1 MDKFL
6 KPLLLEFLKEWNEQR
21 KLGVKFNVGICIDFE
36 DFVCMKF
43 PKRFKRNGFI
53 PAWLERT
60 YFEYSILPFNQVGK
74 GMFHTYSEECWERTI
89 GDNQARIAWV
99 VETIKELEK
108 ELE

>member
-21 KLGVKFNVGICIDFE
+21 QLGVKFSVGICISFE
-36 DFVCMKF
+36 NFVCKKF
-43 PKRFKRNGFI
+43 PKRFKCNGFI

-60 YFEYSILPFNQVGK
+60 YFKYSLLPFNQVGE
-74 GMFHTYSEECWERTI
+74 GVFHTYSVECWERTI